1 MLMRRLLIV
10 CVVSTALPLTLAVAF
25 RALVPESSALDFVL
39 WNLALAWVPLVA
51 ALALD
56 KVPSNSLALQ
66 LPLLGLWLAFLP
78 NAPYLITDLIHLGD
92 AQGHGL
98 AALLLGMAAII
109 VLAPVGLVLAF
120 SSLLLVERNVRE
132 RFGARAAVAVS
143 AASLVAASVG
153 VYLGRIVRLNSW
165 DLVSDPGEIARLPQ
179 AALID
184 PLAHVDGLVGTL
196 IFALFLAVCYQVF
209 RRAAEA
215 PQRRRRPPRP
225 T

>member
-92 AQGHGL
+92 ARGHGL

-184 PLAHVDGLVGTL
+184 PLAHVDGLAGTL

-215 PQRRRRPPRP
+215 PERGRRPPRP

>member
-10 CVVSTALPLTLAVAF
+10 CVVSTALPVTLAVAF
-25 RALVPESSALDFVL
+25 RALVPESAALDFVL

-184 PLAHVDGLVGTL
+184 PLAHVDGFVGTL
-196 IFALFLAVCYQVF
+196 IFALFLAVCYRVF

-215 PQRRRRPPRP
+215 PQLRRRPPRP